1 MTPLRAEELQAVTFL
16 YEQGDHFV
24 LLHNAPGTD
33 RHKVPLWYKYQLPRN
48 RPSLQQC
55 LDHLEAGGLL
65 GHIPASLGLA
75 VVDVDESDPDG
86 LFDWMS
92 RYRPLG
98 DVPSQRA
105 GRLHLYY
112 DARAGW
118 GNKNGRQLRRYG
130 MKVDIRCMG
139 MVAIWDLSAVAEIV
153 AQRAMALKPG
163 RSLPKTVLGLTE
175 RPKPPEWGG
184 RPPPERETP
193 PPPRRP
199 VMGASGAYQWQCPA
213 PPDELLQ
220 TAAGGRN
227 TALFDALRKSA
238 YRLPRGSGND
248 DVRRRWGAL
257 WVDFAIQANRMF
269 PEPLGERE
277 VSKTAASVS
286 RWTWTNPEFGRGGDD
301 GRRDPAEQSKR
312 GVVSGVVRRLRVR
325 PRNARTVELHRREGL
340 GLRAIARIVEVSPS
354 TVWRTLEADKLNP
367 GCFMNQS
374 PPRGENGVDGEEIE
388 GNDEKR
394 NNFAAGLTNGN
405 RQKQPLQQ
413 SETANF
419 TEKAYYIQSSSG
431 PPPTSSVDNSGG
443 GVDNPPSSWEEAIR
457 EGDRRRAGELRQ
469 RTARERQAWMDRGPP
484 EE

>member
-1 MTPLRAEELQAVTFL
+1 MVGSPFPLSSPRLPRRAYPQTRPPTADDANRLRSRPVRTCVPNRRRTRTIPHQQVT
-16 YEQGDHFV
+16 QRRPPAA
-24 LLHNAPGTD
+24 LLH
-33 RHKVPLWYKYQLPRN
+33 
-48 RPSLQQC
+48 RPSKRATSPPKSAEGP
-55 LDHLEAGGLL
+55 HLGN
-65 GHIPASLGLA
+65 H
-75 VVDVDESDPDG
+75 
-86 LFDWMS
+86 
-92 RYRPLG
+92 
-98 DVPSQRA
+98 
-105 GRLHLYY
+105 HYY

-213 PPDELLQ
+213 PQDELLQ

-301 GRRDPAEQSKR
+301 GRRDPAEQST
-312 GVVSGVVRRLRVR
+312 SGV
-325 PRNARTVELHRREGL
+325 
-340 GLRAIARIVEVSPS
+340 
-354 TVWRTLEADKLNP
+354 W
-367 GCFMNQS
+367 
-374 PPRGENGVDGEEIE
+374 
-388 GNDEKR
+388 
-394 NNFAAGLTNGN
+394 
-405 RQKQPLQQ
+405 
-413 SETANF
+413 
-419 TEKAYYIQSSSG
+419 
-431 PPPTSSVDNSGG
+431 
-443 GVDNPPSSWEEAIR
+443 
-457 EGDRRRAGELRQ
+457 
-469 RTARERQAWMDRGPP
+469 
-484 EE
+484 

>member
-105 GRLHLYY
+105 GRLHLSY

-130 MKVDIRCMG
+130 MKVDVRCMG

-163 RSLPKTVLGLTE
+163 RSLPKTGLGLTE

-227 TALFDALRKSA
+227 IALFDAVRKSA
-238 YRLPRGSGND
+238 YRLPWGSGND

-286 RWTWTNPEFGRGGDD
+286 RWTWANPGFGRGGDD

-312 GVVSGVVRRLRVR
+312 GLVSGVVRRLRVR
-325 PRNARTVELHRREGL
+325 PRNARTVELHRRYGL

-354 TVWRTLEADKLNP
+354 TGWRTLQADKLNP
-367 GCFMNQS
+367 GCFINQS
-374 PPRGENGVDGEEIE
+374 LSRGENGVDGEEIE

-394 NNFAAGLTNGN
+394 NNFAADLTNVN
-405 RQKQPLQQ
+405 RQKQPLQ
-413 SETANF
+413 
-419 TEKAYYIQSSSG
+419 
-431 PPPTSSVDNSGG
+431 
-443 GVDNPPSSWEEAIR
+443 
-457 EGDRRRAGELRQ
+457 
-469 RTARERQAWMDRGPP
+469 
-484 EE
+484 

>member
-1 MTPLRAEELQAVTFL
+1 MTPLRAEERQAVTFL
-16 YEQGDHFV
+16 HEQGDHLV

-33 RHKVPLWYKYQLPRN
+33 RHKVPVWYKYQLPRN

-86 LFDWMS
+86 LFEWMS

-118 GNKNGRQLRRYG
+118 GNKNGRRLRRYG
-130 MKVDIRCMG
+130 MRVDVRCMG

-153 AQRAMALKPG
+153 AQRAMAVRPG
-163 RSLPKTVLGLTE
+163 RSLPRTVLGLTE

-184 RPPPERETP
+184 TPPPERETR

-199 VMGASGAYQWQCPA
+199 VMGGSGAYRWRCPA
-213 PPDELLQ
+213 PPDELRQ

-227 TALFDALRKSA
+227 TALFDAVRRSA
-238 YRLPRGSGND
+238 YRLPRGSGDD
-248 DVRRRWGAL
+248 DVRRRWEAL
-257 WVDFAIQANRMF
+257 WGGFAIRANRMF

-286 RWTWTNPEFGRGGDD
+286 RWTWANPEFGRGGDE

-312 GVVSGVVRRLRVR
+312 GVMSGVVRRLRVR
-325 PRNARTVELHRREGL
+325 PRNARIVELRRREGL
-340 GLRAIARIVEVSPS
+340 GLRAIARIVEVSAS
-354 TVWRTLEADKLNP
+354 TVWRAVEADKLDP
-367 GCFMNQS
+367 GCFINQS
-374 PPRGENGVDGEEIE
+374 PPRQDNSLDDGEIL
-388 GNDEKR
+388 GNDGNR
-394 NNFAAGLTNGN
+394 NNCAAEPSNEN
-405 RQKQPLQQ
+405 RQKQPSRQ
-413 SETANF
+413 SETANLV
-419 TEKAYYIQSSSG
+419 EKRHDTQPLPA
-431 PPPTSSVDNSGG
+431 PRPTSSVDNSGG
-443 GVDNPPSSWEEAIR
+443 GVDDFVSPWEEALR
-457 EGDRRRAGELRQ
+457 EGVRRRADESR
-469 RTARERQAWMDRGPP
+469 RRADREWRSWMDRGPP

>member
-1 MTPLRAEELQAVTFL
+1 MTPLRAEERQAVTFL
-16 YEQGDHFV
+16 HEQGDHLV

-86 LFDWMS
+86 LFEWMS

-118 GNKNGRQLRRYG
+118 GNKNGRRLRRYG
-130 MKVDIRCMG
+130 MRVDVRCLG

-153 AQRAMALKPG
+153 AQRAMAVRPG
-163 RSLPKTVLGLTE
+163 RSLPRTVLGLTE

-184 RPPPERETP
+184 TPPPERETR

-199 VMGASGAYQWQCPA
+199 VMGASGAYRWRCPA
-213 PPDELLQ
+213 PPEELLQ

-227 TALFDALRKSA
+227 TALFDAVRRSA
-238 YRLPRGSGND
+238 YRLPRGSGDD
-248 DVRRRWGAL
+248 DVRRRWEAL

-277 VSKTAASVS
+277 VSKTAVSVS
-286 RWTWTNPEFGRGGDD
+286 RWTWANPEFGRGGDE
-301 GRRDPAEQSKR
+301 GRRDPAEQSRR
-312 GVVSGVVRRLRVR
+312 GVMSGVVRRLRAR
-325 PRNARTVELHRREGL
+325 PRNARIVELHRREGL
-340 GLRAIARIVEVSPS
+340 GLRAIARIVEVS
-354 TVWRTLEADKLNP
+354 R
-367 GCFMNQS
+367 QH
-374 PPRGENGVDGEEIE
+374 
-388 GNDEKR
+388 
-394 NNFAAGLTNGN
+394 GL
-405 RQKQPLQQ
+405 
-413 SETANF
+413 AN
-419 TEKAYYIQSSSG
+419 
-431 PPPTSSVDNSGG
+431 GG
-443 GVDNPPSSWEEAIR
+443 G
-457 EGDRRRAGELRQ
+457 GQAGSGVFHKPI
-469 RTARERQAWMDRGPP
+469 TAPGG
-484 EE
+484 